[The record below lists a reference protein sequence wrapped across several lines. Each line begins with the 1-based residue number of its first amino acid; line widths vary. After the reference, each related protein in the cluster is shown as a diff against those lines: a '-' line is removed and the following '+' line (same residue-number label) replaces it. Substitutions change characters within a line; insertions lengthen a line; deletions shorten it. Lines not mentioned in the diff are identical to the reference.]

1 VNENLQQAWSDV
13 ASHLRGYI
21 RTRLPDHFAA
31 EDILQDVY
39 LRAHTRLAKSDQPKN
54 LEAWLFQIAKNAI
67 VDHYRKLRPTE
78 EVDDSLLAED
88 AELDIED
95 AEKLKA
101 SFRRMVQNLP
111 EPYREAVTLT
121 EIEGLTQRKLAGRLG
136 ISLSGAKSRVQRG
149 REMLKKDLME
159 CCEFEFDTRGKVI
172 DYKPKGDCCSSGQP
186 TDRAECP

>member
-1 VNENLQQAWSDV
+1 VNENLQQSWSDV

-21 RTRLPDHFAA
+21 RTRVPDHFAA

-39 LRAHTRLAKSDQPKN
+39 LKAHTRLAQSEQPKN

-67 VDHYRKLRPTE
+67 VDHYRKLRRTE

-111 EPYREAVTLT
+111 EPYREAVILT
-121 EIEGLTQRKLAGRLG
+121 EIEGLTQKELAGRLG

-149 REMLKKDLME
+149 RDMLKKDLTE
-159 CCEFEFDTRGKVI
+159 CCEFEFDARGKVI
-172 DYKPKGDCCSSGQP
+172 DYKPKGECCSSGQP
-186 TDRAECP
+186 TSRAESS